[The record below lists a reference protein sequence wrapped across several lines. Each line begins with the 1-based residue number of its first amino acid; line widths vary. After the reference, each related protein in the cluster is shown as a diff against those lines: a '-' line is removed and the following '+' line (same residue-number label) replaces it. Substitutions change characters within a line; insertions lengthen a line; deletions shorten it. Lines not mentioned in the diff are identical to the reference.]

1 MKEFYTPND
10 FECGSDSER
19 IQCAINEAEKSG
31 CGKVVI
37 PHYNEKSDSLLWTI
51 DKTVLIPSD
60 MTVILDNC
68 HIRMADG
75 VMCRMFE
82 NSNVGL
88 PVGRTLEG
96 EQKNIRI
103 IGVGNAVLDG
113 GKDNGLTEYT
123 CGKNGMPSI
132 IENVTVFLCN
142 VSDFVIENIT
152 VVDQRLWAFDFLF
165 ARRGK
170 ISDIRFRID
179 TPCEYGNWRN
189 QDGIDLRVGCNNIL
203 IQNISGEVGDD
214 CVALTALMNPAGGE
228 YALRVEG
235 KETDI
240 HDVIIRDVRAVT
252 SLCAT
257 IRLLNQYG
265 HKIYNISIDNVVDVS
280 KPVLESKTQKVI
292 RIGEYNYFGG
302 IEENK
307 TKPGD
312 MYNISISNV
321 YSRAMTAI
329 HLEMAVKNL
338 HVNNVYVHSDGQYAV
353 TFGQWNVHDVIFM
366 YKPELWDKQKMYL

>member
-1 MKEFYTPND
+1 MKEFYTPNG

-165 ARRGK
+165 ARFEFVATLMGIV
-170 ISDIRFRID
+170 ISVMCVVVPLFNYVFVQKETVDKLKDYHVASDYFKQTYVLEGDLGDESI
-179 TPCEYGNWRN
+179 PVVLLG
-189 QDGIDLRVGCNNIL
+189 GIAV
-203 IQNISGEVGDD
+203 
-214 CVALTALMNPAGGE
+214 LTAVGAV
-228 YALRVEG
+228 AVHR
-235 KETDI
+235 K
-240 HDVIIRDVRAVT
+240 RKSVR
-252 SLCAT
+252 
-257 IRLLNQYG
+257 
-265 HKIYNISIDNVVDVS
+265 
-280 KPVLESKTQKVI
+280 
-292 RIGEYNYFGG
+292 
-302 IEENK
+302 
-307 TKPGD
+307 
-312 MYNISISNV
+312 
-321 YSRAMTAI
+321 
-329 HLEMAVKNL
+329 
-338 HVNNVYVHSDGQYAV
+338 
-353 TFGQWNVHDVIFM
+353 
-366 YKPELWDKQKMYL
+366 